1 MSLRSH
7 PLYLKHINKTAAHE
21 NSNCTESQSQI
32 ALSLFFL
39 QVQWGKS
46 SVFIRHTYEKA
57 SAGSR
62 LCWRLLLSPPTVFI
76 RHTYEKASAG
86 SRLCWRLLLSPPTH
100 MQKGLCGPAHIRKGL
115 CGLEALLK
123 AFALLEAFA
132 IGVVRIRQQEVH
144 SCWIKNKGGCG
155 WALFF
160 VLPE

>member
-46 SVFIRHTYEKA
+46 S
-57 SAGSR
+57 
-62 LCWRLLLSPPTVFI
+62 VFI

>member
-62 LCWRLLLSPPTVFI
+62 LCWRLLLSPPTHPHSFPGV
-76 RHTYEKASAG
+76 
-86 SRLCWRLLLSPPTH
+86 SRSSCKGLRQRLLQQAVQRNLNLFTSC
-100 MQKGLCGPAHIRKGL
+100 MQIQPGHIQARRP
-115 CGLEALLK
+115 
-123 AFALLEAFA
+123 
-132 IGVVRIRQQEVH
+132 VSYVRVRSH
-144 SCWIKNKGGCG
+144 PFK
-155 WALFF
+155 
-160 VLPE
+160 PH